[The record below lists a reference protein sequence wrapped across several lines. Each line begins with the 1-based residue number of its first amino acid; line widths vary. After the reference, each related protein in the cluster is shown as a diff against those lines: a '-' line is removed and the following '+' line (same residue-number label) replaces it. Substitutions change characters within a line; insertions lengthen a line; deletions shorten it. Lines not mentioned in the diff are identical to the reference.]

1 MRIPGRPGSR
11 LGTGQAKNLLKGGR
25 DRSPGVCE
33 AGQGASRCMWRR
45 RRRRSARVC
54 EAAETR
60 AWRFVRK
67 GGRPMLLLALVVCGC
82 ASAPP
87 AKRQGHGLE
96 LPPLWH
102 ERQAGVG
109 SGPVDE
115 LWWRRYDPG
124 LGGLLSEALQH
135 NHNLE
140 AAASRVAAAAA
151 QARIAGAAQWPQLAV
166 VGTGSRRRQNFAGFP
181 LPTGGREVLATTTN
195 SFGVSLN
202 VSWEAD
208 LWGRLRAGQAAAL
221 AEVMATRADLAGA
234 RLSLIAQTARACW
247 AAAEAGRQVTLA
259 EAAAADARLSTGQVE
274 ERYRQG
280 LRSALD
286 LRLARSSE
294 AAAEAVL
301 GQRRHR
307 LDLLKRQLEMLLG
320 RYPAAEIETGAE
332 LPEVG
337 DPVPPGLP
345 AELLARRPDLVAA
358 ERRLAAADA
367 RLSEARRSLYPRISL
382 TSSGGRSSGELND
395 LLKGDFGVWSLVGNL
410 TQPLLQG
417 GRLRAGVDL
426 AEANREQAVAHF
438 AQQVLVACGEVESAL
453 GADAYLALQESALR
467 RAAEEA
473 AAARRLARERYDRG
487 LADLIALLE
496 AQRRAYEAES
506 QLASVRR
513 QRLDNRT
520 DLHLALGGDISA
532 EAVARFQREFN

>member
-1 MRIPGRPGSR
+1 MSTVGGPCLLPGCAPEDSLR
-11 LGTGQAKNLLKGGR
+11 KGRR
-25 DRSPGVCE
+25 DRSAKVCE
-33 AGQGASRCMWRR
+33 VAGNRGA
-45 RRRRSARVC
+45 
-54 EAAETR
+54 
-60 AWRFVRK
+60 RFMGKR
-67 GGRPMLLLALVVCGC
+67 GRPRLVPLFLALAICGC

-87 AKRQGHGLE
+87 VKMQGHGLE
-96 LPPLWH
+96 LPLSWN
-102 ERQAGVG
+102 ERQTG

-115 LWWRRYDPG
+115 LWWRRYDPA
-124 LGGLLSEALQH
+124 LSRLLSEALQH
-135 NHNLE
+135 NHSLE

-151 QARIAGAAQWPQLAV
+151 QGRIAGAPQWPQLGAT
-166 VGTGSRRRQNFAGFP
+166 GTGSRRRQNFAGFP

-202 VSWEAD
+202 VSWEVD

-221 AEVMATRADLAGA
+221 AEVLASRADLAGA
-234 RLSLIAQTARACW
+234 RLSLIAQTARAYW
-247 AAAEAGRQVTLA
+247 AATEALKQVDLA
-259 EAAAADARLSTGQVE
+259 AAAAADARLSAGQVE
-274 ERYRQG
+274 ERYRRG

-301 GQRRHR
+301 SQRRHR
-307 LDLLKRQLEMLLG
+307 LDLLKRQLEILLG

-332 LPEVG
+332 LPEVA
-337 DPVPPGLP
+337 DPIPPGLP
-345 AELLARRPDLVAA
+345 ADLLARRPDLVAA

-367 RLSEARRSLYPRISL
+367 RLSEARRALYPRISL
-382 TSSGGRSSGELND
+382 TGSGGRSSAELRD
-395 LLKGDFGVWSLVGNL
+395 LLNGDFGVWSLLGNL

-426 AEANREQAVAHF
+426 AEANREQAVAGF
-438 AQQVLVACGEVESAL
+438 AQQVLLACGEVESAL
-453 GADAYLALQESALR
+453 GADAYLAEQETALQ

-473 AAARRLARERYDRG
+473 VAARRLARDRYDRG

-496 AQRRAYEAES
+496 AQRRAYDAES

-532 EAVARFQREFN
+532 AAVSEIPSESN

>member
-1 MRIPGRPGSR
+1 MSIPGISGSR
-11 LGTGQAKNLLKGGR
+11 LGTAQEKNLLKGGPGG
-25 DRSPGVCE
+25 SPG
-33 AGQGASRCMWRR
+33 
-45 RRRRSARVC
+45 VC

-60 AWRFVRK
+60 FWRFVRK
-67 GGRPMLLLALVVCGC
+67 GGRRMPLLALVACGC

-87 AKRQGHGLE
+87 AQKHGHGVE
-96 LPPLWH
+96 LSPVWH
-102 ERQAGVG
+102 GQDGAG

-124 LGGLLSEALQH
+124 LGRLLSEALRH
-135 NHNLE
+135 NRNLE

-151 QARIAGAAQWPQLAV
+151 QARIAGAAQWPQLAA
-166 VGTGSRRRQNFAGFP
+166 VGSGSRRRQNFAGFP

-221 AEVMATRADLAGA
+221 AEVMASRADLAGA

-247 AAAEAGRQVTLA
+247 AAAEAGKQVALA

-301 GQRRHR
+301 GQRLHR
-307 LDLLKRQLEMLLG
+307 LDLLKRQLEILLG

-332 LPEVG
+332 LPEVE

-345 AELLARRPDLVAA
+345 AGLLARRPDLVAA

-426 AEANREQAVAHF
+426 AEANREQAVARF
-438 AQQVLVACGEVESAL
+438 AQQVLLACGEVESAL
-453 GADAYLALQESALR
+453 GADAYLARQESALR

-496 AQRRAYEAES
+496 AQRRTYEAES

-532 EAVARFQREFN
+532 EAVARFQSEFN

>member
-1 MRIPGRPGSR
+1 
-11 LGTGQAKNLLKGGR
+11 
-25 DRSPGVCE
+25 
-33 AGQGASRCMWRR
+33 
-45 RRRRSARVC
+45 
-54 EAAETR
+54 
-60 AWRFVRK
+60 
-67 GGRPMLLLALVVCGC
+67 MLLPLVLALGVCGC

-87 AKRQGHGLE
+87 PKTEGHGLE
-96 LPPLWH
+96 LPLYWH
-102 ERQAGVG
+102 ERQPG

-115 LWWRRYDPG
+115 LWWRRCDPA
-124 LGGLLSEALQH
+124 LGRLLSEALQH

-140 AAASRVAAAAA
+140 AAASRLEAAAA
-151 QARIAGAAQWPQLAV
+151 QARIAGAPQWPQLGAG
-166 VGTGSRRRQNFAGFP
+166 GTGSRRRQNFAGFP

-195 SFGVSLN
+195 SYGVSLN

-221 AEVMATRADLAGA
+221 AEVMASRADLAGA
-234 RLSLIAQTARACW
+234 RLSLIAQTARAWW
-247 AAAEAGRQVTLA
+247 AATEARKQVDLA

-301 GQRRHR
+301 SQRRHR
-307 LDLLKRQLEMLLG
+307 LDLLKRQLEILLG
-320 RYPAAEIETGAE
+320 RYPAAEIETGTE
-332 LPEVG
+332 LPQVG
-337 DPVPPGLP
+337 EPVPPGLP
-345 AELLARRPDLVAA
+345 ADLLARRPDLVAA

-382 TSSGGRSSGELND
+382 TASGGRSSAELGD
-395 LLKGDFGVWSLVGNL
+395 LLKGDFGVWSLVSNL

-426 AEANREQAVAHF
+426 AEADREQAVARF
-438 AQQVLVACGEVESAL
+438 AQQVLLACGEVESAL
-453 GADAYLALQESALR
+453 GADTYLTRQESALQ

-473 AAARRLARERYDRG
+473 LAARRLARERYDRG
-487 LADLIALLE
+487 LANLVALLE
-496 AQRRAYEAES
+496 AQRRAYDAES

-520 DLHLALGGDISA
+520 DLHLALGGDIDTEPAA
-532 EAVARFQREFN
+532 EFQSESN

>member
-1 MRIPGRPGSR
+1 MKISGRSCSRPGNVR
-11 LGTGQAKNLLKGGR
+11 EKYLLKGGPGG
-25 DRSPGVCE
+25 SPTACE
-33 AGQGASRCMWRR
+33 AGQGVTPCLWRR
-45 RRRRSARVC
+45 EPRSASVC
-54 EAAETR
+54 EAAKTR
-60 AWRFVRK
+60 AWDLARK
-67 GGRPMLLLALVVCGC
+67 RGRPMLLLALVVGGC

-96 LPPLWH
+96 LPPLWY
-102 ERQAGVG
+102 ERQDGAG

-115 LWWRRYDPG
+115 LWWRRYDPT
-124 LGGLLSEALQH
+124 LGRLLSEALQH

-151 QARIAGAAQWPQLAV
+151 QARIAGAPQRPQLSAA
-166 VGTGSRRRQNFAGFP
+166 GTGSRRRQNFAGFP
-181 LPTGGREVLATTTN
+181 LPTGNREVLATTTN
-195 SFGVSLN
+195 NFGVSLN

-208 LWGRLRAGQAAAL
+208 LWGRLRAGQSAAL
-221 AEVMATRADLAGA
+221 AEVMASRADLAGA

-247 AAAEAGRQVTLA
+247 AAAEATKQVALA

-274 ERYRQG
+274 ERYSRG

-286 LRLARSSE
+286 LRLAKSSE

-307 LDLLKRQLEMLLG
+307 LDLLKRQLEILLG

-367 RLSEARRSLYPRISL
+367 RVREARRSLYPRISL

-426 AEANREQAVAHF
+426 AEANREQAVARF
-438 AQQVLVACGEVESAL
+438 AQQVLLACGEVESAL
-453 GADAYLALQESALR
+453 GADAYLAQQESALQ

-487 LADLIALLE
+487 LANLIALLD
-496 AQRRAYEAES
+496 AQRRAYDAES

-520 DLHLALGGDISA
+520 DLHIALGGDISA
-532 EAVARFQREFN
+532 EAVARFQSEFN